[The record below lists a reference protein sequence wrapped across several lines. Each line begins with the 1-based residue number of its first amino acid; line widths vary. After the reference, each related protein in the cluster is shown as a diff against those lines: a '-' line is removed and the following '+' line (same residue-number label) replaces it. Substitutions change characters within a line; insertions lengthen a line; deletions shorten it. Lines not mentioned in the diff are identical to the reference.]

1 MSYLSYNGS
10 VTSLYLPPRSGGSPE
25 NDVNVLAPL
34 FGSMFGVLAQRV
46 PDGVVVSIGGNS
58 LACRTAPHA
67 VIHDAGKVIQ
77 KVNEAVRRIVGRVVV
92 YGAPEATVI
101 TSVALSQT
109 IYSVVLSLCLPAS
122 ESQTTCVLS
131 EFAV

>member
-10 VTSLYLPPRSGGSPE
+10 VTSLHQPPRSGGSPE

-46 PDGVVVSIGGNS
+46 PDGVVVSIRGDS
-58 LACRTAPHA
+58 LACRTAPQA
-67 VIHDAGKVIQ
+67 VVHNATKVIERIS
-77 KVNEAVRRIVGRVVV
+77 EAVRRIVGGVVV
-92 YGAPEATVI
+92 YGAPEATVV

-109 IYSVVLSLCLPAS
+109 IYSVVLS
-122 ESQTTCVLS
+122 
-131 EFAV
+131 